1 MSAEHLKGREIFMEW
16 SPQGEFMR
24 VTAIDAASGVEIV
37 TFGPKKS
44 ARHDLER
51 LALNKLYRALVR
63 QGILSDTQNPRPS
76 GPGVRM

>member
-1 MSAEHLKGREIFMEW
+1 MSAEHLKGREIYMEW
-16 SPQGEFMR
+16 LPQGEFMR

-51 LALNKLYRALVR
+51 LALNKLYRALLRNGVV
-63 QGILSDTQNPRPS
+63 SDGAPPS
-76 GPGVRM
+76 PPARGRSI